1 LELILELGN
10 LVLLKFVPE
19 MCQDFVKRVEFVC
32 FVGCVESGNQLDF
45 VNVFGKLLIFGGFV
59 EVGVSALEV
68 RCSIL

>member
-1 LELILELGN
+1 
-10 LVLLKFVPE
+10 